1 MNNPLVQPDP
11 GLYIW
16 TIVTFLVLLGLLA
29 RFAWRPL
36 LDALEQRQEVI
47 RKSLDDARQAR
58 QELEQ
63 VKTDAAKLLAQARS
77 EAGDIIS
84 RTRSDAARFAD
95 EMKQKA
101 RTDAETLVKHA
112 ERQIEMQAARAMETI
127 RRETVDLSVEIA
139 SKILRRSISKED
151 NERLIA
157 DTLKEMQSRLP
168 H

>member
-1 MNNPLVQPDP
+1 MNPLVQPDP

-16 TIVTFLVLLGLLA
+16 TIVTFLILLALLG

-63 VKTDAAKLLAQARS
+63 VKTDAARLLSEARS
-77 EAGDIIS
+77 EANEIVS
-84 RTRSDAARFAD
+84 RTRSDAAAFAE
-95 EMKQKA
+95 EMKVKA
-101 RTDAETLVKHA
+101 RADAEALVKRA
-112 ERQIEMQAARAMETI
+112 ERDIEMQTSRAMENI
-127 RRETVDLSVEIA
+127 RRETVELSVAIA
-139 SKILRRSISKED
+139 SKILRRDISQED
-151 NERLIA
+151 NERLMN

>member
-16 TIVTFLVLLGLLA
+16 TIATFLILLALLA

-36 LDALEQRQEVI
+36 LDALEKRQDVI

-63 VKTDAAKLLAQARS
+63 VKTDAARLLSEARS
-77 EAGDIIS
+77 EANDIVS

-101 RTDAETLVKHA
+101 RTDADALVKHA
-112 ERQIEMQAARAMETI
+112 ERQIEMQTARAMESI
-127 RRETVDLSVEIA
+127 RRESVDLSVAIA

-151 NERLIA
+151 NERLID

-168 H
+168 S

>member
-1 MNNPLVQPDP
+1 MTNPLVQPDP

-36 LDALEQRQEVI
+36 LDALDARQEVI

-63 VKTDAAKLLAQARS
+63 VKTDAARLLS
-77 EAGDIIS
+77 EARAESNDIVS
-84 RTRSDAARFAD
+84 RARSDAARFAE
-95 EMKQKA
+95 EMKVKA
-101 RTDAETLVKHA
+101 RADADALVKRA
-112 ERQIEMQAARAMETI
+112 EREIEMQTSRAMENI
-127 RRETVDLSVEIA
+127 RRETVELSVAIA
-139 SKILRRSISKED
+139 SKILRRDISKED
-151 NERLIA
+151 NERLMN